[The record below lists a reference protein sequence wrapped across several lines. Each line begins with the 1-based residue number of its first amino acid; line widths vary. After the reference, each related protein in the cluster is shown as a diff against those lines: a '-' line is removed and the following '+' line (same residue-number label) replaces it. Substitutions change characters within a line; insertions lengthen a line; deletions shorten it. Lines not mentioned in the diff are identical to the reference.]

1 MSARTA
7 LTPETLT
14 WLAAWPEVR
23 GITLSGRELPR
34 LLAGQGHQ
42 VFALTPNL
50 REAAALGQG
59 GRIEPVIAAP
69 EALPL
74 DPMQFDVVFSHQSFH
89 RMEPMAT
96 LSEVARV
103 LRPGGCFSVS
113 YVIRD
118 DSVPWV
124 RRLAALLRHYD
135 PMAMA
140 GDYGQASLDA
150 LRKSKYFPEVEERA
164 FRLWRPFGMPEL
176 TGMVTRQPVMQ
187 RLEDSQREA
196 LLHQI
201 RDLYESSVRPGEKL
215 RLPFQVLCCRAWVDH
230 DELTANVAAPE
241 SALNIHM

>member
-14 WLAAWPEVR
+14 WLATWPDVR
-23 GITLSGRELPR
+23 GLTLSGRELPR

-42 VFALTPNL
+42 IFALAPNL
-50 REAAALGQG
+50 GEANALRGTG
-59 GRIEPVIAAP
+59 VIEPVVAAP
-69 EALPL
+69 EALPV

-89 RMEPMAT
+89 RMEAVAT
-96 LSEVARV
+96 LSEVARA

-140 GDYGQASLDA
+140 GDYGQESLES
-150 LRKSKYFPEVEERA
+150 LRTSKYFPEVEERA

-176 TGMVTRQPVMQ
+176 RAMVSRQPLMQ
-187 RLEDSQREA
+187 RLEDTQREA
-196 LLHQI
+196 LLQQI

-215 RLPFQVLCCRAWVDH
+215 RLPFQVLCCRAWVNH
-230 DELTANVAAPE
+230 DELTASVAAPE
-241 SALNIHM
+241 SALKIHV

>member
-7 LTPETLT
+7 LTPDTLT
-14 WLAAWPEVR
+14 WLAAWPDVR
-23 GITLSGRELPR
+23 GLTLSGRELPR

-42 VFALTPNL
+42 VFALAPDLARAGAL
-50 REAAALGQG
+50 RGSG
-59 GRIEPVIAAP
+59 KIEPVIAVP
-69 EALPL
+69 EALPV
-74 DPMQFDVVFSHQSFH
+74 DPMQFDVVFAHQSFH
-89 RMEPMAT
+89 TMEAVAT

-135 PMAMA
+135 PLAMA
-140 GDYGQASLDA
+140 GDYGQDSLDA
-150 LRKSKYFPEVEERA
+150 LRTSKYFPEVEERA

-176 TGMVTRQPVMQ
+176 TTMVSRQPLMQ
-187 RLEDSQREA
+187 RLAESQRDA
-196 LLHQI
+196 LMRQI

-230 DELTANVAAPE
+230 NELTANVAAPE
-241 SALNIHM
+241 SALKIQM